1 MKKILTFFD
10 LDFRVPNPNNGV
22 FTPTG
27 NSTALKGQTSLTVYD
42 NLGRKIIT
50 ATVDTAKPAIREEF
64 DFSGRLSSGIY
75 YAKVSSEKNSGKT
88 FKIIVK

>member
-1 MKKILTFFD
+1 M
-10 LDFRVPNPNNGV
+10 
-22 FTPTG
+22 
-27 NSTALKGQTSLTVYD
+27 TVYD

-50 ATVDTAKPAIREEF
+50 STVDTAKPLIREEF
-64 DFSGRLSSGIY
+64 YFSGRLSSGIY